1 MSISTKK
8 YNFLYLKQ
16 ASQVLADVK
25 HHTELKKTWKL
36 SRTWHHSHCYKQLQ
50 TSLADVHTLTI
61 LSETQIV
68 LWDFNIVKEGS
79 ILAIVVA
86 IVAITIVKLQLDKGV
101 PPVALIG

>member
-1 MSISTKK
+1 MSIPTKK

-25 HHTELKKTWKL
+25 HHTEFKK
-36 SRTWHHSHCYKQLQ
+36 TWHHSHCYKQLQ

-61 LSETQIV
+61 LSETESI
-68 LWDFNIVKEGS
+68 LSDFNIVKERS
-79 ILAIVVA
+79 VLSVVVS